1 MLKLKILV
9 WCSGLEYFIFYLYYG
24 SNSSVA
30 AVAYLAGED
39 MVLGHGCVG
48 VFILVSAVK
57 RSFRGCFWY
66 LHV

>member
-1 MLKLKILV
+1 M
-9 WCSGLEYFIFYLYYG
+9 EYFIFYLYYG